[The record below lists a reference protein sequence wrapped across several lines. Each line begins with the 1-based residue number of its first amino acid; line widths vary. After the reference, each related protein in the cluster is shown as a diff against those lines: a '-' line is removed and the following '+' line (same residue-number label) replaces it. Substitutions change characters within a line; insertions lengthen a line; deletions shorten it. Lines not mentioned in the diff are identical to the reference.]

1 MRDHVRQFTTRL
13 IVVAVVATGGFVTAG
28 AMTSAHA
35 ASPHVVRIS
44 DHAHT
49 SSPHT
54 VWRGNTPWG

>member
-1 MRDHVRQFTTRL
+1 MRRLTTRL
-13 IVVAVVATGGFVTAG
+13 IVIAVVATGGFVTAG

-35 ASPHVVRIS
+35 ASHVVRIA
-44 DHAHT
+44 DHAHA